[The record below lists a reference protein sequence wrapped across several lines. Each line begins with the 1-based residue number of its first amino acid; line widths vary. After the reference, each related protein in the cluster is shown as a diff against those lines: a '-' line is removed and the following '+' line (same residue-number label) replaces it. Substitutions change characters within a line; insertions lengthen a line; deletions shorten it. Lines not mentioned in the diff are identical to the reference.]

1 MPRTTIDNSESVLNS
16 RDIIERI
23 EELGA
28 ERDSFTGPCTACI
41 ESGEC
46 KGELCPECDGTGER
60 EDATAWAVANP
71 EDAAELAALSKLAKD
86 GEGAADWH
94 HGETLIRDD
103 YFTKYVRELLEDC
116 GEIPRDLPHYVAVD
130 WHKTAENVRVDYFPV
145 DFDGV
150 TYWIR

>member
-1 MPRTTIDNSESVLNS
+1 MPRATIDNSESVLDS

-23 EELGA
+23 EE
-28 ERDSFTGPCTACI
+28 I
-41 ESGEC
+41 EQAREAYIEENAG
-46 KGELCPECDGTGER
+46 
-60 EDATAWAVANP
+60 EDASADVRTTQGDAWALFFP
-71 EDAAELAALSKLAKD
+71 GDAAELAALSKLAKD

-103 YFTKYVRELLEDC
+103 YFTEYVRELLEDC

-150 TYWIR
+150 TYWLR

>member
-1 MPRTTIDNSESVLNS
+1 MPRTTIDNSESVLDS

-23 EELGA
+23 EE
-28 ERDSFTGPCTACI
+28 I
-41 ESGEC
+41 EQAREAYIEENAG
-46 KGELCPECDGTGER
+46 
-60 EDATAWAVANP
+60 EDASADVRTSQGDAWALFFP
-71 EDAAELAALSKLAKD
+71 GDAAELAALSKLAKD

-103 YFTKYVRELLEDC
+103 YFTEYVCELLEDC

-150 TYWIR
+150 TYWLR

>member
-1 MPRTTIDNSESVLNS
+1 MPRTTIDNSESVLDS

-23 EELGA
+23 EE
-28 ERDSFTGPCTACI
+28 I
-41 ESGEC
+41 EQAREAYIEENAG
-46 KGELCPECDGTGER
+46 
-60 EDATAWAVANP
+60 EDASADVRTTQGDAWALFFP
-71 EDAAELAALSKLAKD
+71 GDAAELAALSKLAKD

-103 YFTKYVRELLEDC
+103 YFTEYVRELLEDC

-150 TYWIR
+150 TYWLR

>member
-1 MPRTTIDNSESVLNS
+1 MPRTTIDNSESVLDS

-23 EELGA
+23 EE
-28 ERDSFTGPCTACI
+28 I
-41 ESGEC
+41 EQAREAYIEENAG
-46 KGELCPECDGTGER
+46 
-60 EDATAWAVANP
+60 EDASADVRTSQGDAWALFFP
-71 EDAAELAALSKLAKD
+71 GDAAELAALSKLAKD

-103 YFTKYVRELLEDC
+103 YFTEYVRELLEDC

-150 TYWIR
+150 TYWLR